1 MLRPWETGRKCS
13 TWPAWGLLERHRSL
27 PRRALTPDGARVSAA
42 RASVRVFIVHPRDP
56 AAPTLGG
63 IQTFLRDF
71 IKYAPADFEISFV
84 GTTRDLRARPVGQ
97 WLTLHVHQRTIRFLA
112 VGPSSDVARSLP
124 TLVRSLRGLAL
135 LWRELGRGNRILQ
148 VHRPYRRFMLDR
160 HRGPMVQFIHLDLR
174 DWPGPQ
180 GWPKLKRLYR
190 EFADG
195 TIERM
200 DRVFIVNETGSTM
213 LRSAWPTI
221 AERIEFLPV
230 WYDADVF
237 MPATAED
244 RLCLRRE
251 LDIRLGLGPDL
262 DDRRFVLLAV
272 RLTEIKRPLLAIEAL
287 RALMERGRTDIQ
299 MIVAGSGELLDAAR
313 QRARELGVA
322 GRVHFLGD
330 RPREE
335 IAQLMQASDAL
346 LLTARS
352 EGGGPRVVLEAL
364 ACGLPVVS
372 TSVVEVTRTV
382 THRTNGWLVDEA
394 TPEAL
399 ADGLRWAIDQ
409 PRTPI
414 AAAAVEAVRPFTAQ
428 LMLSGLYETYRAIA
442 AASDPR

>member
-1 MLRPWETGRKCS
+1 M
-13 TWPAWGLLERHRSL
+13 
-27 PRRALTPDGARVSAA
+27 RVL
-42 RASVRVFIVHPRDP
+42 IVHPRDP

-84 GTTRDLRARPVGQ
+84 GTTRDPVARPVGK
-97 WLTLHVHQRTIRFLA
+97 WLALHVHERAIRFLA
-112 VGPSSDVARSLP
+112 VGPSSGVARSLP
-124 TLVRSLRGLAL
+124 TFVRSLRGVAL
-135 LWRELGRGNRILQ
+135 LWRALGAGNEILQ

-160 HRGPMVQFIHLDLR
+160 HHGPTVQFIHLDLR

-180 GWPKLKRLYR
+180 GWPRLKRLYR

-200 DRVFIVNETGSTM
+200 DRVFIVNETGATM
-213 LRSAWPTI
+213 LRSEWPTI

-230 WYDADVF
+230 WYDAEVF
-237 MPATAED
+237 MPAPAED
-244 RLCLRRE
+244 RLRLRSE
-251 LDIRLGLGPDL
+251 LAARLGIGPAVDAV
-262 DDRRFVLLAV
+262 RFVLLAV

-287 RALMERGRTDIQ
+287 SALGERGRTDIQ
-299 MIVAGSGELLDAAR
+299 LVVAGSGELLDAAR
-313 QRARELGVA
+313 QRAQELRVA
-322 GRVHFLGD
+322 ERVHFLGD
-330 RPREE
+330 VPREE

-372 TSVVEVTRTV
+372 TTVVEVKRTV
-382 THRTNGWLVDEA
+382 THRSNGWLVDEA
-394 TPEAL
+394 TPDSL
-399 ADGLRWAIDQ
+399 ADGLAWAVDQ
-409 PRTPI
+409 PRAPI
-414 AAAAVEAVRPFTAQ
+414 AAAAVQAVRPFTAQ

-442 AASDPR
+442 ATSHPR